1 MNGSLS
7 DGIRRL
13 DAPPWE
19 PLGRFIEGHGGYSDP
34 ASAGRAIARQSPSYG
49 RRSSRATA
57 EVRSGLTRRGVI
69 YEYVRG
75 HPGTHVRGM
84 ARELRLATGDMHYHL
99 FWLEKHG
106 FVKTKKSGFYRFVFP
121 TMVFREE
128 QEVLLGVLSQE
139 TPRGILLCLLLDA
152 AMTQSDL
159 ARSLGHSQPTVS
171 WHMDRLLQLGIVSKR
186 RTSAGIFY
194 DIVADRGDVLTFV
207 KSYHPEVWKR
217 WVGRLGDLVV
227 SAGIERDDKGA
238 SLLGA
243 RPMPPAV
250 VELIGKR

>member
-7 DGIRRL
+7 DGTRRL
-13 DAPPWE
+13 DSPPWE
-19 PLGRFIEGHGGYSDP
+19 PLGRFEGHGGYSDP
-34 ASAGRAIARQSPSYG
+34 ASAGRAIARQSSTYG
-49 RRSSRATA
+49 RRSSRVMA
-57 EVRSGLTRRGVI
+57 EVKSGLTRRGVI

-84 ARELRLATGDMHYHL
+84 ARGLRLATGDLHYHL
-99 FWLEKHG
+99 FWLERHG
-106 FVKTKKSGFYRFVFP
+106 FVRTRKSGFYRNVFP

-139 TPRGILLCLLLDA
+139 TPREILLCLLLDA

-171 WHMDRLLQLGIVSKR
+171 WHMDRLVQLGVVTRR
-186 RTSAGIFY
+186 RTGAGMFY
-194 DIVADRGDVLTFV
+194 DVAGDPGDVLTFV
-207 KSYHPEVWKR
+207 KSYHPEAWKR
-217 WVGRLGDLVV
+217 WASRLGDLVV
-227 SAGIERDDKGA
+227 SAGVERAEKGA
-238 SLLGA
+238 SLQGG